1 MIDCVENTG
10 VDVGVDIGD
19 FIAFAE
25 KPGCT
30 NTSKG
35 YENNQGDIFQTTF
48 QEFILACEDKS
59 LSEVKHACTLI
70 TIKYYRY

>member
-1 MIDCVENTG
+1 MENT
-10 VDVGVDIGD
+10 GVDIGD

-35 YENNQGDIFQTTF
+35 YEDNQGDILQTTL
-48 QEFILACEDKS
+48 QELILACKDKS
-59 LSEVKHACTLI
+59 LSEVRHTCTTNNHI
-70 TIKYYRY
+70 I